1 MTELTT
7 FSPFAETQA
16 EAAAAAAAAAIA
28 AQQPC
33 DDCAGSGGWYR
44 YEPGLDPAP
53 GLLYL
58 SCVQC
63 RGSGRLAL
71 PQG

>member
-1 MTELTT
+1 MSDAS
-7 FSPFAETQA
+7 FSTAPAL
-16 EAAAAAAAAAIA
+16 AASPTPVAQP

-33 DDCAGSGGWYR
+33 EECVGSGGWYR
-44 YEPGLDPAP
+44 YEPALDPAP

-63 RGSGRLAL
+63 RGSGRTALARA
-71 PQG
+71 